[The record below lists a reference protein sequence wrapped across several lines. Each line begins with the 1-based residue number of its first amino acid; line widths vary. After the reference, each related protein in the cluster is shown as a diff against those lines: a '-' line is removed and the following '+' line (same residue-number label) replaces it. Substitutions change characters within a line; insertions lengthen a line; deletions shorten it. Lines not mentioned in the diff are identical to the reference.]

1 MSPPPPPPPRD
12 DTNRFVLRL
21 AILFELYRA
30 EHDGR
35 DNHTRI
41 AWSVVSKMGVP
52 EHEGAA
58 AMRYLIESRLVEGD
72 IVNHGPSPDPL
83 ISRINNYGV
92 DFIEKSLCTATFDSV
107 RGDLEDG
114 ESIED
119 CAGKR
124 RVFERILPEV
134 TGAGMARYA
143 DLIMELSNIACGLIP
158 GFVDLAS

>member
-1 MSPPPPPPPRD
+1 MPPPE

-21 AILFELYRA
+21 AILHELYRA

-41 AWSVVSKMGVP
+41 ARSVVRKMGVP

-58 AMRYLIESRLVEGD
+58 AMRYLIESRLVEGR
-72 IVNHGPSPDPL
+72 IVYHGPSPDPF

-92 DFIEKSLCTATFDSV
+92 DFVEKLLCTATFESV
-107 RGDLEDG
+107 RDILEDG

-124 RVFERILPEV
+124 RVFGRILPEV

-143 DLIMELSNIACGLIP
+143 GLIMELSNIACGLIP
-158 GFVDLAS
+158 SFVDLVS